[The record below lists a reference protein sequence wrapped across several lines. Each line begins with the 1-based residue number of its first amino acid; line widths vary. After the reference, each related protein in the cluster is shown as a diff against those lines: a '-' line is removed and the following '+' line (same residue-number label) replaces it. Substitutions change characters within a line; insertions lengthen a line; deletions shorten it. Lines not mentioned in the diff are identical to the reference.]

1 MLLKMS
7 YKYNGN
13 AESVEASCSNYTF
26 GLPKVFY
33 LFHERHPEG
42 LKELQK
48 NSIVTDVEIRSFSN
62 GEWRI
67 LKTARISLK

>member
-1 MLLKMS
+1 MLLKMT

-33 LFHERHPEG
+33 LFQERHPEG
-42 LKELQK
+42 LKQLQRDRV
-48 NSIVTDVEIRSFSN
+48 VTDLEIESCSN
-62 GEWRI
+62 GVWRT
-67 LKTARISLK
+67 LEKATISYK